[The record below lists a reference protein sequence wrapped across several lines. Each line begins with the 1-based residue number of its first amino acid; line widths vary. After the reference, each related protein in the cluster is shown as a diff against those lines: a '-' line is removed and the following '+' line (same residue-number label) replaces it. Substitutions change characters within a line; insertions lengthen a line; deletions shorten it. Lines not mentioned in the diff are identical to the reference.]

1 MVSTVTAATVTTIA
15 TASAAVQDALSFLA
29 IVMLL
34 GMLVVKEIISE
45 NPRFQALNRAL
56 NVALVPLMLAFLLI
70 AGTKIN
76 ELL

>member
-1 MVSTVTAATVTTIA
+1 
-15 TASAAVQDALSFLA
+15 
-29 IVMLL
+29 MLL
-34 GMLVVKEIISE
+34 GMLVVKEIIGE

-70 AGTKIN
+70 AGTKLN